1 MPSIGCGLESM
12 NAQVRVIADA
22 VSSGLLSQVLRQLN
36 HWEGAAER
44 LDDFEATA
52 SPEAWASLEKYVG
65 VALRSG
71 LKHAR
76 DQLRREAIAVRAAFN
91 AVHSRSQLELVADQ
105 VALLRRRY
113 MQTESLVDFYV
124 AAVRA
129 RANPEVGLQLRACD
143 VMAER
148 SVRRALEPLGIKA
161 PPIMTYFTTGLGASI
176 LRIGTRLWDGSLSP
190 IAAIRL
196 TYHNRF
202 RTTSLFHEC
211 GHQFAGLTGWNEAFA
226 QLLTARLG
234 GNERLGGAAR
244 SQAAGI
250 CNLRAGS
257 EFAEII
263 ASWSSEIAADAF
275 AFANTGYAS
284 VVALSDVVAGRGAEV
299 FRFLPGDP
307 HPISYL
313 RVLLG
318 VEMCRR
324 FYGMG
329 PWDELAAAWQQQYP
343 LHLAP
348 QMSAAIVSAVIPL
361 LPRIVDASLL
371 TPLACFGG
379 KSLAQI
385 VDPQRV
391 APAALREMEH
401 KAGGSIFTSSHW
413 IWNECI
419 RLTALTGLRYATEPE
434 QGPKVLKQQEDWMIR
449 LGHLRAAAA

>member
-1 MPSIGCGLESM
+1 MS
-12 NAQVRVIADA
+12 AQIRAITDE
-22 VSSGLLSQVLRQLN
+22 VSPGLLSQVLRQLN

-52 SPEAWASLEKYVG
+52 SPEAWASLENYVG

-91 AVHSRSQLELVADQ
+91 AVHARSQLELIADQ

-148 SVRRALEPLGIKA
+148 SVRGALDPLGIKA

-226 QLLTARLG
+226 QLLNSRLG
-234 GNERLGGAAR
+234 GPARNEV
-244 SQAAGI
+244 AGVR
-250 CNLRAGS
+250 NLRAGS

-263 ASWSSEIAADAF
+263 AGWSSEIAADAF

-343 LHLAP
+343 MLLAP

-361 LPRIVDASLL
+361 LPQIVDASLL
-371 TPLACFGG
+371 APLPCFRG

-391 APAALREMEH
+391 APATLREMER
-401 KAGGSIFTSSHW
+401 KAGGSLFTSSHW

>member
-1 MPSIGCGLESM
+1 M
-12 NAQVRVIADA
+12 NAQVTAVPDRV
-22 VSSGLLSQVLRQLN
+22 SPGLSSQVLRQLN

-44 LDDFEATA
+44 LDDFEASA

-65 VALRSG
+65 VALRGG
-71 LKHAR
+71 LKQAR
-76 DQLRREAIAVRAAFN
+76 DQLRRESIAVRAAFN
-91 AVHSRSQLELVADQ
+91 AVHTRSQLELVGDQ
-105 VALLRRRY
+105 VALLRKRY

-148 SVRRALEPLGIKA
+148 SVRGALEPLGIKA
-161 PPIMTYFTTGLGASI
+161 PPIMTYFSTGVGASI

-196 TYHNRF
+196 TFSGRF
-202 RTTSLFHEC
+202 RTTALFHEC
-211 GHQFAGLTGWNEAFA
+211 GHQFAGLTGWNEA
-226 QLLTARLG
+226 LTPLFRSRLCG
-234 GNERLGGAAR
+234 AAGSGLAGIRSMPAGNEFADIV
-244 SQAAGI
+244 AG
-250 CNLRAGS
+250 
-257 EFAEII
+257 
-263 ASWSSEIAADAF
+263 WSSEIAADAF

-299 FRFLPGDP
+299 FRFLPSDP

-329 PWDELAAAWQQQYP
+329 PWDDLADAWQQQYP

-348 QMSAAIVSAVIPL
+348 QVAATIVAAVTPL

-371 TPLACFGG
+371 TPLPCFKG

-385 VDPQRV
+385 VDPQRA
-391 APAALREMEH
+391 APAELREMER
-401 KAGGSIFTSSHW
+401 KAGGSVFTSSHW

-434 QGPKVLKQQEDWMIR
+434 KGPQILKQQEDWMIR
-449 LGHLRAAAA
+449 LGHLKAAVA

>member
-1 MPSIGCGLESM
+1 MSTQTISAVTDRVSTGL
-12 NAQVRVIADA
+12 R
-22 VSSGLLSQVLRQLN
+22 SQVLRQIN

-52 SPEAWASLEKYVG
+52 SPEAWASLERYVG
-65 VALRSG
+65 VTLRGG
-71 LKHAR
+71 LKQAR
-76 DQLRREAIAVRAAFN
+76 DQLKREAVAVRAGFN
-91 AVHSRSQLELVADQ
+91 AARSRSELERVADH
-105 VALLRRRY
+105 VALFRKRY
-113 MQTESLVDFYV
+113 LQTELLVDFYV

-143 VMAER
+143 VMADR
-148 SVRRALEPLGIKA
+148 VISGALEQLTITV
-161 PPIMTYFTTGLGASI
+161 PPIMTYFTTGIGASI

-211 GHQFAGLTGWNEAFA
+211 GHQVAGITGWNETFA
-226 QLLTARLG
+226 GAIRTQL
-234 GNERLGGAAR
+234 
-244 SQAAGI
+244 AG
-250 CNLRAGS
+250 AGS
-257 EFAEII
+257 DIVETV
-263 ASWSSEIAADAF
+263 ASWASEMAADSF
-275 AFANTGYAS
+275 AFAYSGYAA

-299 FRFLPGDP
+299 FRFLLGDP

-329 PWDELAAAWQQQYP
+329 PWDELAGAWDQLYP
-343 LHLAP
+343 IRDAP
-348 QMSAAIVSAVIPL
+348 QFAGPVVKAVIPL
-361 LPRIVDASLL
+361 LPRIVDVALL
-371 TPLACFGG
+371 TRMPCFRGKTLAE
-379 KSLAQI
+379 L

-391 APAALREMEH
+391 SPGALREMER
-401 KAGGSIFTSSHW
+401 KAGGSAFTSSHW
-413 IWNECI
+413 IWNECV

-434 QGPKVLKQQEDWMIR
+434 KGPAILKQQEDWMIR
-449 LGHLRAAAA
+449 LGNITSRAA